1 MDRRSPIGPIKKL
14 GRLKDRLK
22 KTRYWTYL
30 WVSISKILIFMAR
43 YVKFDI
49 FLKIK
54 KKKKWVEDKAGE
66 FSSFFVILFA
76 IWGFDIYQW
85 SMKKFEEKPYS
96 T

>member
-30 WVSISKILIFMAR
+30 WVSISKILIFIAR

-49 FLKIK
+49 CKFK
-54 KKKKWVEDKAGE
+54 KKDSEDAEPFLDCGLWRNGGTRNQPKNG
-66 FSSFFVILFA
+66 LR
-76 IWGFDIYQW
+76 
-85 SMKKFEEKPYS
+85 M
-96 T
+96 

>member
-49 FLKIK
+49 FLKIRK
-54 KKKKWVEDKAGE
+54 KRNGLKTRQGNFLHFLSYYLPFGDLIFING
-66 FSSFFVILFA
+66 L
-76 IWGFDIYQW
+76 
-85 SMKKFEEKPYS
+85 
-96 T
+96 

>member
-30 WVSISKILIFMAR
+30 WVSISKILIFIAR

-49 FLKIK
+49 CKFK
-54 KKKKWVEDKAGE
+54 KKG
-66 FSSFFVILFA
+66 FGGRGTIFRLVIVGCGGMGVRY
-76 IWGFDIYQW
+76 IPGI
-85 SMKKFEEKPYS
+85 SRKMG
-96 T
+96 